1 MKETQ
6 INDSLIILDYDFKI
20 ISNKLAIFDLD
31 STLLKYYESKVQ
43 KFEYQYKSVPE
54 TLKKLYKQNY
64 SMVIVTNQ
72 STIIINKELEKLKMK
87 LKRFMEHIQIPFLI
101 FISIKKEK
109 YRKPSIG
116 TYTYLLENYKCNN
129 FEDVFFVGDAYG
141 VSSSYVSDCDIKY
154 AYNCNIKF
162 YTPEEFFLNKK
173 MNVSFDK
180 FDVTKFTGDF
190 TPKKTKYIFIYSL
203 KKYSGVTTFIKKY
216 YKDYTINIDDV
227 LKPQNVYIN
236 CNKKDLYSLCSEDCT
251 YYLFDYSKDIIKW
264 CKGFFFTSGMFYK
277 KNFAVCK
284 KETLDYLQEKF
295 IKVPFI
301 FDESE
306 FTSEQKQIALLQL

>member
-54 TLKKLYKQNY
+54 TLKRLYKQNY

-101 FISIKKEK
+101 FISIKKDK

-180 FDVTKFTGDF
+180 FD
-190 TPKKTKYIFIYSL
+190 
-203 KKYSGVTTFIKKY
+203 
-216 YKDYTINIDDV
+216 DYTINIDDV